1 MGPVEIPAVVP
12 DTKMSRPV
20 QCIQYILLALLA
32 GQTVPDAALPATVD
46 PCPVPPRRAF
56 GVSVGVGGAQLH
68 RLRGGTAPK
77 YYRALGLEGPGA
89 TPEEIKRAYKRQALR
104 WHPDRCKP
112 DDKLRAEEKFKELS
126 EAYETLSD
134 PNRKA
139 FYDRWGDDGIKAQN
153 GREPS
158 RDEAR
163 RGPAGM
169 RRRDYDVRDFR
180 DPFDLFR
187 EFFGAED
194 EGFAGMGGGGLGGGR
209 IGRDVFGHSVF
220 HGPGGVRVVV
230 GSGTSAMS
238 MLLQVLIGA
247 VDRWA
252 SRQREEQG
260 SARPGA
266 PQARLRRYHL
276 MVPCSLSE
284 VMTGCNK
291 TLAAPPGT
299 QQAFDIQVGAGWKD
313 GTLVTFVGDNDEGPW
328 EVVCVIRVM
337 PHAHFVR
344 DGNDLRYRVCV
355 TAAKLHQLH
364 ERTGCMRVSVPLLV
378 PSAAPAC
385 HEPAQKAKRGKGNT
399 RGTRRARGVRPASAY
414 GAVGR
419 AASAAVTGLAAAF
432 APCFGYAWP
441 MPRIWSSSAPATGA
455 GDGDAQQDKAG
466 DGADGE
472 GGMVKVEFDE
482 STFELSFPPWGI
494 LGHKICEERVRGEGM
509 SIRGQ
514 GANGEER
521 GDLIVE
527 LLVGNRLQAAL
538 MSSGLVSLILSIWG
552 VMLHWALEQ
561 RNALLLL
568 WIHCLRSAVVRR
580 VEAEWARVYVRASA
594 CLAPA
599 MPAIKEAL
607 VHLALF
613 GLSTR
618 CVSARGSVHLPV
630 ADHVACMMWRELSY
644 DKCMSY

>member
-1 MGPVEIPAVVP
+1 
-12 DTKMSRPV
+12 
-20 QCIQYILLALLA
+20 
-32 GQTVPDAALPATVD
+32 
-46 PCPVPPRRAF
+46 
-56 GVSVGVGGAQLH
+56 
-68 RLRGGTAPK
+68 
-77 YYRALGLEGPGA
+77 
-89 TPEEIKRAYKRQALR
+89 
-104 WHPDRCKP
+104 
-112 DDKLRAEEKFKELS
+112 
-126 EAYETLSD
+126 
-134 PNRKA
+134 
-139 FYDRWGDDGIKAQN
+139 
-153 GREPS
+153 
-158 RDEAR
+158 
-163 RGPAGM
+163 
-169 RRRDYDVRDFR
+169 
-180 DPFDLFR
+180 
-187 EFFGAED
+187 
-194 EGFAGMGGGGLGGGR
+194 
-209 IGRDVFGHSVF
+209 
-220 HGPGGVRVVV
+220 
-230 GSGTSAMS
+230 
-238 MLLQVLIGA
+238 
-247 VDRWA
+247 
-252 SRQREEQG
+252 
-260 SARPGA
+260 
-266 PQARLRRYHL
+266 

-284 VMTGCNK
+284 VLTGCNK

-299 QQAFDIQVGAGWKD
+299 QQAFDIQVGAGWKE

-344 DGNDLRYRVCV
+344 DGNDLRHRVCV

-364 ERTGCMRVSVPLLV
+364 ERTGCIRVSVPLLV

-441 MPRIWSSSAPATGA
+441 MPTIWSSSAPATGA
-455 GDGDAQQDKAG
+455 GDGDAQKDKAG
-466 DGADGE
+466 DGANGE

-509 SIRGQ
+509 PIRGQ

-538 MSSGLVSLILSIWG
+538 MSSGLVSLILSLWAA
-552 VMLHWALEQ
+552 MLHWALEQ

-618 CVSARGSVHLPV
+618 CVSGVAACICRLLTMWHASCGVHYPAINACHMRRRIHAYQPEHTRARTNAPCMCEYMWTGVLMVLNPV
-630 ADHVACMMWRELSY
+630 YAYMHALSLVMRVFAQSRADPPR
-644 DKCMSY
+644 

>member
-1 MGPVEIPAVVP
+1 M
-12 DTKMSRPV
+12 PV
-20 QCIQYILLALLA
+20 QCTARGIQVATLLVLLAA
-32 GQTVPDAALPATVD
+32 QAVPDSALPATVD
-46 PCPVPPRRAF
+46 PCPVPPRPAL
-56 GVSVGVGGAQLH
+56 GAQLH

-77 YYRALGLEGPGA
+77 YYRALGLEEPGV

-112 DDKLRAEEKFKELS
+112 DDKLRAEQKFKEIS

-139 FYDRWGDDGIKAQN
+139 FYDRWGDEGIKAQN

-194 EGFAGMGGGGLGGGR
+194 EGFAGMGGGGLGGGG
-209 IGRDVFGHSVF
+209 IGRDMFGRSVF

-230 GSGTSAMS
+230 GSGTSATS

-260 SARPGA
+260 SARPSA
-266 PQARLRRYHL
+266 PQARLRRYRL
-276 MVPCSLSE
+276 MVPCSLGE
-284 VMTGCNK
+284 VLTGCNK

-344 DGNDLRYRVCV
+344 DGNDLRHRMCV
-355 TAAKLHQLH
+355 TAAQLH
-364 ERTGCMRVSVPLLV
+364 ALHEPTGCMRVSVPLLV
-378 PSAAPAC
+378 PSAAPAS
-385 HEPAQKAKRGKGNT
+385 HEPAQEAKRGKGNA
-399 RGTRRARGVRPASAY
+399 RGTRRGQGVSSY

-419 AASAAVTGLAAAF
+419 AASAAVTGLAAVF
-432 APCFGYAWP
+432 APCFGYVWP
-441 MPRIWSSSAPATGA
+441 IPRVWSSSAPAAGA
-455 GDGDAQQDKAG
+455 GDGDARQDNAG
-466 DGADGE
+466 GGADGE
-472 GGMVKVEFDE
+472 GLMVEVSFDE
-482 STFELSFPPWGI
+482 SAFELSFPPWGI
-494 LGHKICEERVRGEGM
+494 MGHKICEERVRGEGM
-509 SIRGQ
+509 PMRGQ
-514 GANGEER
+514 GAKGEER

-538 MSSGLVSLILSIWG
+538 MSSGLVALILSIWG
-552 VMLHWALEQ
+552 AMLHWALEQ

-580 VEAEWARVYVRASA
+580 VEAGWARVYARASA
-594 CLAPA
+594 LLAPA
-599 MPAIKEAL
+599 MPAIQEAL

-618 CVSARGSVHLPV
+618 CV
-630 ADHVACMMWRELSY
+630 
-644 DKCMSY
+644 